1 MAIIIIIIYLFIKII
16 YFGDLMFWNSFSSS
30 LSSFQG
36 EEKEK
41 EKRKKKKEKEKAS
54 HPVT

>member
-1 MAIIIIIIYLFIKII
+1 
-16 YFGDLMFWNSFSSS
+16 MFWNSFSSS
-30 LSSFQG
+30 LLSFQG
-36 EEKEK
+36 EEKEKKK

>member
-1 MAIIIIIIYLFIKII
+1 
-16 YFGDLMFWNSFSSS
+16 MFWNSFSSS
-30 LSSFQG
+30 LLSFQG
-36 EEKEK
+36 EEKEKK